1 MQAEGAESGVMGKIA
16 AWRRW
21 LPGFIFQTARYG
33 VVGVFNA
40 TLYTCLVYGFVT
52 WAGWDPDWA
61 SLCGFCIALPVG
73 YLGHWG
79 ITFQG
84 KHRFFDGWQRF
95 AVMNVISFIVVVWGM
110 HLMTHNFRLSYWFGI
125 AVAWVLSP
133 AINYIV
139 LQLWVF
145 THRTAR

>member
-1 MQAEGAESGVMGKIA
+1 MQAEGAESGVMAKIA

-33 VVGVFNA
+33 AVGVFNA
-40 TLYTCLVYGFVT
+40 SLYSFLVYAFVN

-61 SLCGFCIALPVG
+61 SFCGFCIALPIA
-73 YLGHWG
+73 YLGHWR

-95 AVMNVISFIVVVWGM
+95 VVMSAISFVVTVPGM
-110 HLMTHNFRLSYWFGI
+110 HLMTHSLHLSYLFGI
-125 AVAWVLSP
+125 AVAWVVSP
-133 AINYIV
+133 CINYAV